1 MDNVI
6 TAVLTI
12 NSWKKPME
20 GKAETPQHM
29 NSANIAYIPL
39 ALLRQG
45 FTASKIRGYSEFNK
59 DVSKDSDQQQH

>member
-12 NSWKKPME
+12 NFWKKLME
-20 GKAETPQHM
+20 GKAETAQHM
-29 NSANIAYIPL
+29 NSANIAYAPL
-39 ALLRQG
+39 ALLRQD
-45 FTASKIRGYSEFNK
+45 FTASKITGYSKFNK